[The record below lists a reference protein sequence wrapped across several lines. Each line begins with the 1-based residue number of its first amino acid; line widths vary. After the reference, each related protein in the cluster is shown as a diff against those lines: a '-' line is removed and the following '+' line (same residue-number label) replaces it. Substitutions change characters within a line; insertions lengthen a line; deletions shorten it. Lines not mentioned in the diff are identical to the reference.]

1 MEKIIGGED
10 LELSFPVRIH
20 EKLLWPCYEFIAQ
33 AHGVEDYEKN
43 IIEEVILRLAEI
55 NVTEIKEIASC
66 TGLEEDLISFIQ
78 SRLEQRECLD
88 SCCRITETGKQKL
101 GEYSKNQSKKIHV
114 YVDAVS
120 GRLIPYYSM
129 VNSDNRFKY
138 SFGKEERVNEESDSE
153 SESANLIFFKYKEFS
168 TAGKETDEMQRA
180 LKLHYDENY
189 NEIPEGDDV
198 TAMLHKLFPKK
209 DGVYALT
216 DKEQS
221 TKKNLC
227 WILLDLMQPEGSSR
241 DWVFTDGFGK
251 ISPFFSVECIKNQTD
266 TEYISSLRDD
276 LKIQTNAQKNAVNE
290 VDKNFPKLAEKLISA
305 QKCMSEL
312 KTFVDSPDK
321 EEALLS
327 AISDSLLF
335 LTQLAEWIIFY
346 ILHKE
351 ESEYKAKNVL
361 ADFEKFANNKGSG
374 HIISVLAKKCA
385 KKLGFECGK
394 EERKTLV
401 QRYGKLWYAFNKV
414 PTLFALLDILL
425 IAFADEKW
433 LKVFAREN
441 PDFISV
447 LTDLNISRNK
457 SFHSGFVAETNKS
470 IEKIEKTY
478 NEIMLLMEKG
488 LGIKINDSNEIS
500 FEEKIAIQNERDA
513 AIIRMEQGLGFSLCK
528 ILEPCLLRFVTDMER
543 RGTEAAT
550 LNNAIILDEYKILE
564 KIFASMNEC
573 LGNEWK
579 NSDWKQKVQSMG
591 FEFSESNDFKSLNRT
606 SEDRIESA
614 LERRPSS
621 MNAACIAFCTLCDD
635 KLLKEISSKWKTLLK
650 DVSYIASKRG
660 HGEIPSSIDSE
671 RVLLMKQKIIELIKF
686 FAKNGFLGE
695 KSIN

>member
-10 LELSFPVRIH
+10 FELSFPVRIH
-20 EKLLWPCYEFIAQ
+20 KKLLWPCYEFIAQ

-55 NVTEIKEIASC
+55 NITEIEEIASC

-101 GEYSKNQSKKIHV
+101 GEYSENQSKAIRV

-120 GRLIPYYSM
+120 GRIMPYYSI
-129 VNSDNRFKY
+129 VTSDNLFKY
-138 SFGKEERVNEESDSE
+138 SYGKEERANPELDSE
-153 SESANLIFFKYKEFS
+153 SGDLIFFNYKEFS
-168 TAGKETDEMQRA
+168 TAGTETDEMQRA
-180 LKLHYDENY
+180 LKLHYYEKY
-189 NEIPEGDDV
+189 NQIPEDDDV

-209 DGVYALT
+209 DGVFARI
-216 DKEQS
+216 DEEQS
-221 TKKNLC
+221 TQKNLC
-227 WILLDLMQPEGSSR
+227 WILLDLIQPEGSSR

-251 ISPFFSVECIKNQTD
+251 ISPFFSVGCIKNQAD
-266 TEYISSLRDD
+266 TKYISLLRDD
-276 LKIQTNAQKNAVNE
+276 LKIQTNAQKNAVEE
-290 VDKNFPKLAEKLISA
+290 VDKNYPKLKAKIKSV
-305 QKCMSEL
+305 QKCMNEL

-327 AISDSLLF
+327 AISDSLLY

-351 ESEYKAKNVL
+351 KSEYKAKNVL
-361 ADFEKFANNKGSG
+361 ADFKKFADNKGSG
-374 HIISVLAKKCA
+374 YIISGIAKKSA
-385 KKLGFECGK
+385 EKLGFECGI
-394 EERKTLV
+394 EEKKSLV
-401 QRYGKLWYAFNKV
+401 QRYGKLLYAFNKV
-414 PTLFALLDILL
+414 PTLFALLDIIL
-425 IAFADEKW
+425 IAFTDEKW
-433 LKVFAREN
+433 FKDFAREN
-441 PDFISV
+441 PDFISG

-457 SFHSGFVAETNKS
+457 SFHSGLVAETNKTIGK
-470 IEKIEKTY
+470 IEKIY

-488 LGIKINDSNEIS
+488 LGVKIDDSNKFS
-500 FEEKIAIQNERDA
+500 FEEKIAIQNERDE
-513 AIIRMEQGLGFSLCK
+513 AISRMEQSLGFSLCK
-528 ILEPCLLRFVTDMER
+528 ILEPSLLRFVTDMER

-591 FEFSESNDFKSLNRT
+591 FEFSESNDFKSLNKT

-671 RVLLMKQKIIELIKF
+671 RALLMKQKIIELIKF